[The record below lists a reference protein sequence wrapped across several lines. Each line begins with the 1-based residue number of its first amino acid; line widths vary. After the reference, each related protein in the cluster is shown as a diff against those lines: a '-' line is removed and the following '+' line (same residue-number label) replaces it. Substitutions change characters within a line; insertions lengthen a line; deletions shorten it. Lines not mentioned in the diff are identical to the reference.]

1 MSNDELGLLI
11 VAVTVVNAWQT
22 QRAKKHLERVIMAGQ
37 NELDVAIAG
46 LEASETAEI
55 QALQGLQAV
64 CKKNEDDLAAS
75 IAAGVQ
81 GPDLQA
87 EVDRLN
93 ASSARLAAAALAITP
108 GGGGGVG
115 TGGGSGEG
123 GGGVPTGG

>member
-1 MSNDELGLLI
+1 MQR
-11 VAVTVVNAWQT
+11 VVTVITTPNQM
-22 QRAKKHLERVIMAGQ
+22 Q
-37 NELDVAIAG
+37 
-46 LEASETAEI
+46 SI
-55 QALQGLQAV
+55 QLKV
-64 CKKNEDDLAAS
+64 SAA

-123 GGGVPTGG
+123 GGGVTTGG